1 MRNIKIGKRIISE
14 KNRPLIVA
22 EIGINHFG
30 SLEMAKNI
38 VNEAKKSGAEAV
50 KVQIHIPEEEM
61 SEEAKKIIPGNSK
74 KNIYMIIGNNPS
86 EEAIGSLQN
95 IILKGGSSVQDV
107 TGPIISFEKENGFQ
121 LRNSDHLED
130 GEKLYLRLSDPIG
143 INLTGEIGHEIL
155 YSDKSNENKSDI
167 THLFI
172 YDENS
177 ITTGRILIN
186 DLSNENLYFQVKAWD
201 NANNPSEKE
210 IKLFISENKGLILFN
225 VYNYPNPFKNN
236 TQFSF
241 EINESAEIEINIY
254 TLGGR
259 KIRNIDRDFY
269 EAGYNFINWDGKDKY
284 GDNIANG
291 VYLYSLKAFNDGS
304 KISKIGKIAKYQ

>member
-1 MRNIKIGKRIISE
+1 MINNHGKGLVVGKVLLPSLNSRFPFQCESFIELRI
-14 KNRPLIVA
+14 
-22 EIGINHFG
+22 
-30 SLEMAKNI
+30 
-38 VNEAKKSGAEAV
+38 
-50 KVQIHIPEEEM
+50 
-61 SEEAKKIIPGNSK
+61 
-74 KNIYMIIGNNPS
+74 
-86 EEAIGSLQN
+86 
-95 IILKGGSSVQDV
+95 

-121 LRNSDHLED
+121 LRNADHFEN

-210 IKLFISENKGLILFN
+210 IKLFIH
-225 VYNYPNPFKNN
+225 
-236 TQFSF
+236 
-241 EINESAEIEINIY
+241 
-254 TLGGR
+254 
-259 KIRNIDRDFY
+259 KI
-269 EAGYNFINWDGKDKY
+269 WTHQ
-284 GDNIANG
+284 
-291 VYLYSLKAFNDGS
+291 
-304 KISKIGKIAKYQ
+304 KIKVP